1 VYLDYCR
8 TQGLAPDEKVR
19 AFDESYEAKRADL
32 KVLSA
37 SG

>member
-8 TQGLAPDEKVR
+8 AQGLEPDPKVL

-32 KVLSA
+32 KVLSS